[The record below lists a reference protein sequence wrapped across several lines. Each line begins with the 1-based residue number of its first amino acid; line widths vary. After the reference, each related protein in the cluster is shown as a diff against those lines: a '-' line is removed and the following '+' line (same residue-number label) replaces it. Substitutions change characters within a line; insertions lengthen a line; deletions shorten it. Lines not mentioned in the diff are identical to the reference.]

1 MKKILAALTLTFIA
15 TAALAQTGT
24 WSGKLD
30 VSGTTLS
37 LVFHIGDSIATLDVP
52 DQGAKQIPVSVKRSA
67 FGSIEL
73 EVPSINAS
81 YKGLWTGKLIT
92 GTYTQNGMSFPLPL
106 TPGAPV
112 LRRPQTPVGPFAYV
126 NADVSFSNGDAVLK
140 GTLTM
145 PENCSRETPVL
156 LMVTGSGF
164 QNRDEAMFG
173 HKPFAVIADAFANA
187 GIATLRYD
195 DRGFGES
202 TGDVVSCTT
211 EDLKNDALAGIGL
224 LRGKFDHVG
233 VLGHSEGGSIA
244 LMLAAEGKADFV
256 ISLAGMVASGSETL
270 LDQNRRALQMAGM
283 PESETNNYCRFL
295 ADAYEAVVN
304 DMQLPSP
311 ESYCLSA
318 ENAVHEI
325 FLEDERVGHLRLR
338 QVPGNGPQW
347 HQGHSGVLRPESL
360 PSPPRSARRLF
371 RVGSYSGLQIRTWLR
386 FWLTFPARHCSNRR
400 NQFRFPVLLCICS
413 REFLC
418 QCHQGRNWSE
428 PSVPALSDWR
438 CIGIQRNRRN
448 LLPGRPHRN
457 DSLAAN
463 PLCTLSLRNCH
474 ASFCSVVLSARSR
487 GALRMV
493 ILLLSV
499 S

>member
-145 PENCSRETPVL
+145 PENCSRENPVL
-156 LMVTGSGF
+156 LMVTGSGL
-164 QNRDEAMFG
+164 QNRDEAVFG

-202 TGDVVSCTT
+202 TGDIVSCTT

-233 VLGHSEGGSIA
+233 VLGHSEGGTIA

-283 PESETNNYCRFL
+283 PES
-295 ADAYEAVVN
+295 
-304 DMQLPSP
+304 
-311 ESYCLSA
+311 
-318 ENAVHEI
+318 
-325 FLEDERVGHLRLR
+325 
-338 QVPGNGPQW
+338 
-347 HQGHSGVLRPESL
+347 
-360 PSPPRSARRLF
+360 
-371 RVGSYSGLQIRTWLR
+371 
-386 FWLTFPARHCSNRR
+386 
-400 NQFRFPVLLCICS
+400 
-413 REFLC
+413 
-418 QCHQGRNWSE
+418 
-428 PSVPALSDWR
+428 
-438 CIGIQRNRRN
+438 
-448 LLPGRPHRN
+448 
-457 DSLAAN
+457 
-463 PLCTLSLRNCH
+463 
-474 ASFCSVVLSARSR
+474 
-487 GALRMV
+487 
-493 ILLLSV
+493 
-499 S
+499 

>member
-1 MKKILAALTLTFIA
+1 MKRIFAALTLTFIA
-15 TAALAQTGT
+15 ASSLAQTGT
-24 WSGKLD
+24 WSGRSD
-30 VSGTTLS
+30 VSGSTLS
-37 LVFHIGDSIATLDVP
+37 LVFHIGDSTATLDVP

-67 FGSIEL
+67 FGSVEL
-73 EVPSINAS
+73 GIPSINAS

-92 GTYTQNGMSFPLPL
+92 GTFTQNGMSFPLPL

-156 LMVTGSGF
+156 LMVTGSGL
-164 QNRDEAMFG
+164 QNRDEEMFG
-173 HKPFAVIADAFANA
+173 HKPFAVIADAFAKA

-224 LRGKFDHVG
+224 LREKFDHVG

-270 LDQNRRALQMAGM
+270 LDQNRRALQMTGM

-295 ADAYEAVVN
+295 ADAYAAVVN
-304 DMQLPSP
+304 DMPLPSP
-311 ESYCLSA
+311 DNYCLPA
-318 ENAVHEI
+318 GLKQNENAFMLSTSLKTPYMKYFLRMNVSDILGSVKCPVMALNGTKDTQVDCDRNLSLLRQGLSGGYTFADESSVNVIKAEI
-325 FLEDERVGHLRLR
+325 GLNHLFQHCRTGEVSEYKEIEETFSPDVLTEMITWLHLRLS
-338 QVPGNGPQW
+338 QK
-347 HQGHSGVLRPESL
+347 
-360 PSPPRSARRLF
+360 
-371 RVGSYSGLQIRTWLR
+371 
-386 FWLTFPARHCSNRR
+386 
-400 NQFRFPVLLCICS
+400 
-413 REFLC
+413 
-418 QCHQGRNWSE
+418 
-428 PSVPALSDWR
+428 
-438 CIGIQRNRRN
+438 
-448 LLPGRPHRN
+448 
-457 DSLAAN
+457 
-463 PLCTLSLRNCH
+463 
-474 ASFCSVVLSARSR
+474 
-487 GALRMV
+487 
-493 ILLLSV
+493 
-499 S
+499 